1 MHEKIKFADIPVG
14 TYFTYVGT
22 SKKFH
27 YFKIEE
33 IEVWEGGY
41 LDKANAVKIEEVELW
56 EDVGMDSEK
65 AVTTNG
71 LMPGT
76 LIAFG
81 DDDEVYAGII

>member
-22 SKKFH
+22 SKKVH

-33 IEVWEGGY
+33 IEIWEDGY
-41 LDKANAVKIEEVELW
+41 VDNANAVIIK
-56 EDVGMDSEK
+56 
-65 AVTTNG
+65 G

-76 LIAFG
+76 LTTF
-81 DDDEVYAGII
+81 DDNDEVYAGII

>member
-22 SKKFH
+22 IKKVH
-27 YFKIEE
+27 YF
-33 IEVWEGGY
+33 
-41 LDKANAVKIEEVELW
+41 KIEEVELW
-56 EDVGMDSEK
+56 EGGYIDRANAVKIEEIELWEDVYVDSAK

-76 LIAFG
+76 LTAFC
-81 DDDEVYAGII
+81 DDEEVYAGAI

>member
-1 MHEKIKFADIPVG
+1 MREKIKFADIPVG

-41 LDKANAVKIEEVELW
+41 VDTANAVIIK
-56 EDVGMDSEK
+56 
-65 AVTTNG
+65 G

-76 LIAFG
+76 LTTF
-81 DDDEVYAGII
+81 DDDEEVYAGII